1 LDLKLEINA
10 GMIRSGENEIRDAL
24 SADKLRA
31 GLDSAVIGRDIVV
44 VDETTS
50 TNDSVLERAIPT
62 APEGL
67 VVFAER
73 QTAGRGQRNNS
84 WESAAGKG
92 LWFSILLR
100 PKIDIGAS
108 SQLAEWAARTVAD
121 TISKE
126 FEIQATVK
134 LPNDVVVAGKKI
146 AGVLIEMRAQKNAP
160 HIAIVG
166 VGVNVNHHAED
177 FSEDVRGRAISLAM
191 ALEKE
196 VDRHRFAA
204 ALLQNLDASYQEIF
218 CGGSSSPLLDAKN
231 NAPSAL
237 N

>member
-1 LDLKLEINA
+1 
-10 GMIRSGENEIRDAL
+10 MTTFDAL

-31 GLDSAVIGRDIVV
+31 DVDPATIGRDIVV
-44 VDETTS
+44 LDEATS
-50 TNDSVLERAIPT
+50 TNDSVLERAFPAT
-62 APEGL
+62 PEGL

-73 QTAGRGQRNNS
+73 QIAGRGQRNNS

-108 SQLAEWAARTVAD
+108 PQLAEWAARTVAD

-126 FEIQATVK
+126 FDLQARVK

-146 AGVLIEMRAQKNAP
+146 AGVLVEMRAQQNAP

-166 VGVNVNHHAED
+166 IGVNVNHSAED
-177 FSEDVRGRAISLAM
+177 FSEELRVRAISLAI
-191 ALEKE
+191 ASNREI
-196 VDRHRFAA
+196 DRHRFAV
-204 ALLQNLDASYQEIF
+204 ALLQSLDNSYRESF
-218 CGGSSSPLLDAKN
+218 PR
-231 NAPSAL
+231 
-237 N
+237 

>member
-1 LDLKLEINA
+1 
-10 GMIRSGENEIRDAL
+10 MITFDAL
-24 SADKLRA
+24 SGDKLRA
-31 GLDSAVIGRDIVV
+31 DLDSAIIGRDIVV

-50 TNDSVLERAIPT
+50 TNDSVLERTSPST
-62 APEGL
+62 PEGL

-108 SQLAEWAARTVAD
+108 PQLAEWAARTIAD
-121 TISKE
+121 TISTE
-126 FEIQATVK
+126 FAREATVK

-146 AGVLIEMRAQKNAP
+146 AGVLVEMRAQTNSP

-166 VGVNVNHHAED
+166 IGLNVNQRAED
-177 FSEDVRGRAISLAM
+177 FSDELRPRAISLAM
-191 ALEKE
+191 ALDRSATRRIYRGEQ
-196 VDRHRFAA
+196 VDRHQLAV
-204 ALLQNLDASYQEIF
+204 ALLQNLDASYRDRFVE
-218 CGGSSSPLLDAKN
+218 
-231 NAPSAL
+231 
-237 N
+237 

>member
-1 LDLKLEINA
+1 MLTFDTL
-10 GMIRSGENEIRDAL
+10 SG
-24 SADKLRA
+24 DKLRA
-31 GLDSAVIGRDIVV
+31 DLDSAIIGRDIVV

-50 TNDSVLERAIPT
+50 TNDSVLERTSPST
-62 APEGL
+62 PEGL

-108 SQLAEWAARTVAD
+108 PQLAEWAARTIAD
-121 TISKE
+121 TISTE
-126 FEIQATVK
+126 FVREATVK

-146 AGVLIEMRAQKNAP
+146 AGVLVEMRAQKNSA

-166 VGVNVNHHAED
+166 IGLNVNQRAED
-177 FSEDVRGRAISLAM
+177 FSDELRPRAISLAM
-191 ALEKE
+191 ALDRSATRRIYRGEQ
-196 VDRHRFAA
+196 VDRHQLAV
-204 ALLQNLDASYQEIF
+204 ALLQNLDASYRDRFAE
-218 CGGSSSPLLDAKN
+218 
-231 NAPSAL
+231 
-237 N
+237 

>member
-1 LDLKLEINA
+1 MTTL
-10 GMIRSGENEIRDAL
+10 DAL

-31 GLDSAVIGRDIVV
+31 HLDCAIIGRDIVV
-44 VDETTS
+44 LDETTS
-50 TNDSVLERAIPT
+50 TNDSVFERASPT
-62 APEGL
+62 TPEGL

-73 QTAGRGQRNNS
+73 QIAGRGQRSNS

-100 PKIDIGAS
+100 PKIDIGES
-108 SQLAEWAARTVAD
+108 PQLAEWAARTVAE

-126 FEIQATVK
+126 FDLQATVK

-146 AGVLIEMRAQKNAP
+146 AGVLVEMRAQKSAP

-166 VGVNVNHHAED
+166 IGVNVNHGPED
-177 FSEDVRGRAISLAM
+177 FSEELRARAISLAI
-191 ALEKE
+191 ALDRE

-204 ALLQNLDASYQEIF
+204 ALLQNLDRSYRESF
-218 CGGSSSPLLDAKN
+218 AR
-231 NAPSAL
+231 
-237 N
+237 